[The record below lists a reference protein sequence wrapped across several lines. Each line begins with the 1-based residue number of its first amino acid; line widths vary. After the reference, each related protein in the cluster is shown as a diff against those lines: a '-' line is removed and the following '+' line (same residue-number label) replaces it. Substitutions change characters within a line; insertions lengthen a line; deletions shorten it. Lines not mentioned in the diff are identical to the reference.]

1 MQRQNQIEQIE
12 YGKSGRDSEREGDR
26 GEGEVEREREEGR
39 KQQRTIKIADKLHTR
54 RQGEGRTNPDTLTA
68 TQLGRGKGGY
78 MPRPPLPSPV
88 SPHSCWECN
97 PLILQTPSATTI
109 FGKRQ
114 QKCCGVL
121 ASNMTARGGVH
132 HRASGAGCARWGR
145 GATKRLR
152 VCYPW

>member
-54 RQGEGRTNPDTLTA
+54 RQGEGRANPDTPTA

-88 SPHSCWECN
+88 SSP
-97 PLILQTPSATTI
+97 PLLLVVQPAHLANAFSYNNFWQTTAKMLRGLGQQHDSAWWS
-109 FGKRQ
+109 
-114 QKCCGVL
+114 
-121 ASNMTARGGVH
+121 A
-132 HRASGAGCARWGR
+132 
-145 GATKRLR
+145 
-152 VCYPW
+152 P

>member
-12 YGKSGRDSEREGDR
+12 YGRSGRDSEREEDR
-26 GEGEVEREREEGR
+26 EEGEVEREREEGR

-54 RQGEGRTNPDTLTA
+54 RQGEGRASPDTPTA

-78 MPRPPLPSPV
+78 MPRPPLPSPLF
-88 SPHSCWECN
+88 PLSCWD
-97 PLILQTPSATTI
+97 LQTPSATTI